1 MLFNRKKNKW
11 YYVAMKLHRKERLA
25 EPYNSLFY
33 YYINM
38 TRDTPFRGVAYLNH
52 FSYLFHFKLEDS
64 LDDLTA
70 NLNGI
75 LPEKFKDNFAGALEK
90 FKKITDYDAIENC
103 DLFEVEDEFVE
114 ENSEVLKDILENYIN
129 SLAMY

>member
-1 MLFNRKKNKW
+1 MLFNRKKNNW
-11 YYVAMKLHRKERLA
+11 YYVAMKLHRKERLV

-52 FSYLFHFKLEDS
+52 FSYLFHFKLDDS
-64 LDDLTA
+64 LDCVIK
-70 NLNGI
+70 NLNSI
-75 LPEKFKDNFAGALEK
+75 LPDNFKKNFNNALEK
-90 FKKITDYDAIENC
+90 FNKITDYDAIENC
-103 DLFEVEDEFVE
+103 DLFETEDDFVE
-114 ENSEVLKDILENYIN
+114 ENSEVLKEILENYIN